1 MPEPDWMLL
10 LSAARLAVGIEYVT
24 SFLRSRAAR
33 RGGVRTVRWR
43 AHGASRAPRVIRGG
57 GRACTHPL
65 RPGTAV
71 MVMAVAVLTSCVPAL
86 LNVSV
91 VGDLHARTPSMQ

>member
-1 MPEPDWMLL
+1 MAHQGPPGD
-10 LSAARLAVGIEYVT
+10 
-24 SFLRSRAAR
+24 SRP
-33 RGGVRTVRWR
+33 GG
-43 AHGASRAPRVIRGG
+43 
-57 GRACTHPL
+57 ACTHPL

-91 VGDLHARTPSMQ
+91 DGDLHAFTPLPHRAGPRMSSWDRSHYCVG